1 MLFMV
6 SCNDLLS
13 LNIFKEIKLIG
24 GRNGIYKNISWSY
37 VCQTLDFSQWINGG
51 ELMFITG
58 MGMDLNE
65 EKIIDLI
72 HQCIEKRI
80 SGLVILTNSEY
91 ISSISENII
100 DLANQVGLPLFDMPW
115 NIKLIDVTKEIANYI
130 MELNLNQNKD
140 KEILN
145 ELLFSPNMDREV
157 MTNLINQS
165 KLKLDGNFFVSKFKL
180 IKEPKNKR
188 ISYEYIENMIKSM
201 LEEYNLK
208 FILGS
213 YENDIICIFELN
225 KKEDFIQQKSTLI
238 SICNEVSKYI
248 KISMSIGS
256 LYDDIFMIRES
267 YDEASKAYK
276 LYESNDWD
284 LSIID
289 YEKIGFYKILLEVS
303 NYDKLRRYSHEVLGD
318 IIIQDKNFDLLK
330 TLRFYLKNNCN
341 LINTS
346 KEMFIHRN
354 TLIYRLNKIKNILND
369 NLEDPIL
376 KNELMNAI
384 MIYDYLKTLD
394 YK

>member
-1 MLFMV
+1 MV

-180 IKEPKNKR
+180 INEPKNKR

>member
-1 MLFMV
+1 MV